1 MAGNQVMR
9 EKRDD
14 YFIKYLL
21 KLVEYTK
28 DLYFVTY
35 NSVTGV
41 IPVLQKQTQRDSRT
55 SQGHVGP
62 MRDINQLLS
71 TQHDEPWSAKTG
83 SLHPPCVILNTPTVS
98 EEGKSTQ
105 VRGYL
110 NKLGSNSLP
119 FI

>member
-41 IPVLQKQTQRDSRT
+41 ISVLQKADPERFVHIPRSCRSHERHKPTT
-55 SQGHVGP
+55 
-62 MRDINQLLS
+62 
-71 TQHDEPWSAKTG
+71 EYSA
-83 SLHPPCVILNTPTVS
+83 
-98 EEGKSTQ
+98 
-105 VRGYL
+105 
-110 NKLGSNSLP
+110 
-119 FI
+119 